1 MFNGNMILKL
11 MNSSYV
17 TNMDFDNEN
26 NNTNNKKLIKIT
38 EIVDNKLKHEK
49 L

>member
-1 MFNGNMILKL
+1 
-11 MNSSYV
+11 
-17 TNMDFDNEN
+17 MDFDNEN

-38 EIVDNKLKHEK
+38 EIIDNKLKYEK

>member
-38 EIVDNKLKHEK
+38 EIVDNKLKQ
-49 L
+49 